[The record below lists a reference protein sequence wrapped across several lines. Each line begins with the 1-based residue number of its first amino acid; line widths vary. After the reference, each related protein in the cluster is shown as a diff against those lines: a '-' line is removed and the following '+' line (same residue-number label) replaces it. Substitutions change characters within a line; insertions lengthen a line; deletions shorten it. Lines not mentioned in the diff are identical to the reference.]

1 MEDGFNSYNYYVKN
15 WKFWKFHGKKAPGLF
30 LYGIKLLV
38 IAVAKDF
45 LTSEEKSFRV
55 NFEDKSYMYIFIVK
69 NIQK

>member
-1 MEDGFNSYNYYVKN
+1 MALILIITMWKTENFENFME
-15 WKFWKFHGKKAPGLF
+15 KKAPGLF